1 MPPLRL
7 RYTIYQMMP
16 MQNQEKLNQL
26 AAPLLQWYDKNR
38 RHLPW
43 REEVSAYRTWVSEIM
58 LQQTRVSAVLPY
70 FQRFMAAFP
79 TVEDLARADTEQ
91 LMKLWEG
98 LGYYSRARNL
108 RKAAQIITE
117 KYGGRFPRTY
127 EELTALPGIG
137 DYTAGAIAS
146 IAFSQRVPAVDGN
159 VLRVAARITGSRLDV
174 LDGKNRKLFR
184 AAMEEAMP
192 QERCGTYNQA
202 LMDLGAM
209 VCLPNGE
216 PLCDRCP
223 AGAFCQAN
231 KEGCQR
237 ELPIR
242 QKKKAKRV
250 EEKTV
255 FLLLRGSEV
264 ALRQRPNEGLLAGLW
279 EYPHVEGKL
288 DEDSAAA
295 QLAVWGI
302 APHRWNKVINFKHE
316 FTHIRWEMTGY
327 ILEIQGDGPTEWI
340 WADAETRRQR
350 AVPSAF
356 EKLTREIEKNGTA
369 IL

>member
-7 RYTIYQMMP
+7 RYTVYKMTQIE
-16 MQNQEKLNQL
+16 NQQKLNQL
-26 AAPLLQWYDKNR
+26 AVPLLQWYNENR

-70 FQRFMAAFP
+70 FARFMAAFP
-79 TVEDLARADTEQ
+79 TVEALAQADTEQ

-108 RKAAQIITE
+108 QKTARIVTE
-117 KYGGRFPRTY
+117 RYGGQFPRTY
-127 EELTALPGIG
+127 AELTALPGIG
-137 DYTAGAIAS
+137 DYTAGAILS
-146 IAFSQRVPAVDGN
+146 IAFDERVPAVDGN
-159 VLRVAARITGSRLDV
+159 VLRLAARITGTALDI

-184 AAMEEAMP
+184 AAMEEALP
-192 QERCGTYNQA
+192 QKCCGAYNQA

-216 PLCDRCP
+216 PLCTDCP
-223 AGAFCQAN
+223 AGDFCQAR
-231 KEGCQR
+231 KDGTQHL
-237 ELPIR
+237 LPVR

-250 EEKTV
+250 ENKTV
-255 FLLLRGSEV
+255 FLLLRGDCA
-264 ALRQRPNEGLLAGLW
+264 ALRQRPEDGLLAGLW
-279 EYPHVEGKL
+279 EYPHVEGVL
-288 DEDSAAA
+288 DENAAAA
-295 QLAVWGI
+295 QLADWGI
-302 APHRWNKVINFKHE
+302 TPYRWVKTISFKHE

-327 ILEIQGDGPTEWI
+327 ILQVQGNGPTDWI
-340 WADAETRRQR
+340 WADRELRRQK

-356 EKLTREIEKNGTA
+356 EKLTREMGSDGTA
-369 IL
+369 LL